1 MWAKPQLIAATVL
14 FCLAAMAAY
23 ADSGE
28 APGEEL
34 LEFLGEFQTQDG
46 EWFDPMN
53 LLTVN
58 QSDISPRDSRQ
69 GEINQTDVKRDNEE
83 QSDE

>member
-1 MWAKPQLIAATVL
+1 MWAKQQLIAAAVL
-14 FCLAAMAAY
+14 LNLAVVTAY
-23 ADSGE
+23 ADSDE
-28 APGEEL
+28 IPSEEL

-53 LLTVN
+53 LLTVK
-58 QSDISPRDSRQ
+58 QADKSSSELQQ
-69 GEINQTDVKRDNEE
+69 GDTKQTDVKRNSEE